1 MDGTKLARIRRCH
14 ICEHRVTQHA
24 GTGASKFTVYCV
36 AEGEWDRRATLD
48 DARMEG
54 PEGNCPLGLWRNLT
68 PVDIPSERAANLATA
83 IARDVERWKAVL
95 DDMLPGQYLA
105 IEIRARLTK
114 MVAAGRMRPD
124 VATALEGHILAR
136 R

>member
-36 AEGEWDRRATLD
+36 AEG
-48 DARMEG
+48 
-54 PEGNCPLGLWRNLT
+54 CPLGLWRNLT